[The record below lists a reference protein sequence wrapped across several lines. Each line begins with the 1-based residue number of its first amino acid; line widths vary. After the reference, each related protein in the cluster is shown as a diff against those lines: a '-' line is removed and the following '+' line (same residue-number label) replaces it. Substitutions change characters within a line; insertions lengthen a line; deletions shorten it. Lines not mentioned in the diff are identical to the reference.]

1 MNMNP
6 ISEQQAYEIGIEAY
20 HYLYPLITMDVSR
33 KVFTNYPSGEK
44 PGFGPMNEFQ
54 SLRQFPPA
62 DLRVVVRPNF
72 DTLYTVAWVDIT
84 QEPMILSLPD
94 TQGRY
99 YLLPLLDMW
108 TDVFAVPGKRTSGTH
123 AQNYAVVPQKWQ
135 GNLPED
141 VGKIESPTPYFWI
154 IGRIQTNGV
163 EDYGTVNQLQDRFK
177 LTPLSQWGK
186 TVAPVKV
193 VIDPTVDRATDPLTQ
208 VNTLTAEHYFSYGA
222 ELMKL
227 HPPHVTDWS
236 ILARIARIG
245 LKVGENFDFNNASPA
260 IQAGLKRA
268 AADGLKM
275 MKEKIPTL
283 APVINGWQMNIDTM
297 GVYGNYYLK
306 RAIVAMVGLGANS
319 PEDAIYPLNVCDA
332 EGKSL
337 QGENN
342 YILHFKPEELPPV
355 QAFWSITMYDAEG
368 YQVPN
373 PLNRFALGDRSNL
386 RYNPDGSL
394 DIYIQAQSPGKDQ
407 ESNWLPSPPQ
417 GQLGVTLRLYSPKPA
432 VLNGTWNPPAIQK
445 IA

>member
-1 MNMNP
+1 MNTTS
-6 ISEQQAYEIGIEAY
+6 ISEQKSYEIGIEAY
-20 HYLYPLITMDVSR
+20 HYFYPLITMDISR

-72 DTLYTVAWVDIT
+72 DTLYTIAWVDIT

-108 TDVFAVPGKRTSGTH
+108 TDVFAVPGKRTSGTQS
-123 AQNYAVVPQKWQ
+123 QNYAVVPQKWQ
-135 GNLPED
+135 GKLPEY
-141 VGKIESPTPYFWI
+141 VEKIESPTPYFWI

-163 EDYGTVNQLQDRFK
+163 EDYETVNKLQDGFT

-186 TVAPVKV
+186 TVAPIKA
-193 VIDPTVDRATDPLTQ
+193 VIDPTVEMKTDPLTQ
-208 VNTLTAEHYFSYGA
+208 VNSLTAQQYFGYGA

-227 HPPHVTDWS
+227 HHPHVTDWS
-236 ILARIARIG
+236 IIARLESIG
-245 LKVGENFDFNNASPA
+245 LKVGESFDVKNTSSA
-260 IQAGLKRA
+260 IQAGLNRA
-268 AADGLKM
+268 VIDGLQI

-283 APVINGWQMNIDTM
+283 APVINGWQMNINTM

-306 RAIVAMVGLGANS
+306 RAIVAMVGLGANC
-319 PEDAIYPLNVCDA
+319 PEDAVYPLNVCDV
-332 EGKSL
+332 EGKPL

-342 YILHFKPEELPPV
+342 YILHFEPEELPPV
-355 QAFWSITMYDAEG
+355 EAFWSITMYDAEG
-368 YQVPN
+368 FQVPN
-373 PLNRFALGDRSNL
+373 SLNRLALGDRSNL
-386 RYNPDGSL
+386 QYNADGSL
-394 DIYIQAQSPGKDQ
+394 DMYIQAKSPGNHK
-407 ESNWLPSPPQ
+407 ETNWLPSPPQ
-417 GQLGVTLRLYSPKPA
+417 GQLGVTLRLYSPKST
-432 VLNGTWNPPAIQK
+432 VLNGIWNPPAIKK

>member
-1 MNMNP
+1 MNITP
-6 ISEQQAYEIGIEAY
+6 VSEQKAYEIGIEAY
-20 HYLYPLITMDVSR
+20 HYFYPLITMDISR

-94 TQGRY
+94 TQERY

-108 TDVFAVPGKRTSGTH
+108 TDVFAVPGKRTSGTQS
-123 AQNYAVVPQKWQ
+123 QNYAVVPQKWR
-135 GNLPED
+135 GELPEN

-163 EDYGTVNQLQDRFK
+163 EDYGAVNQLQDGFK

-186 TVAPVKV
+186 TVAPVKA
-193 VIDPTVDRATDPLTQ
+193 VIDLTVEMTTDPLTQ
-208 VNTLTAEHYFSYGA
+208 VNSLTAEQYFSYGA

-236 ILARIARIG
+236 ILARLESIG
-245 LKVGENFDFNNASPA
+245 LKVGESFDVKNTSSA
-260 IQAGLKRA
+260 IQAGLNRA
-268 AADGLKM
+268 VIDGLQI

-283 APVINGWQMNIDTM
+283 APVINGWQMNINTM

-306 RAIVAMVGLGANS
+306 RAIVAMVGLGANC
-319 PEDAIYPLNVCDA
+319 PEDAIYPLNVCDV
-332 EGKSL
+332 EGKPL

-342 YILHFKPEELPPV
+342 YLLHFEPEELPPV
-355 QAFWSITMYDAEG
+355 EAFWSITMYDAEG
-368 YQVPN
+368 FQVPN

-386 RYNPDGSL
+386 QYNADSSL
-394 DIYIQAQSPGKDQ
+394 DIYIQAQSPGKAQ
-407 ESNWLPSPPQ
+407 ETNWLPSPAQ
-417 GQLGVTLRLYSPKPA
+417 GQLGVTLRLYSPKPV
-432 VLNGTWNPPAIQK
+432 VLNGIWNPPAIQK